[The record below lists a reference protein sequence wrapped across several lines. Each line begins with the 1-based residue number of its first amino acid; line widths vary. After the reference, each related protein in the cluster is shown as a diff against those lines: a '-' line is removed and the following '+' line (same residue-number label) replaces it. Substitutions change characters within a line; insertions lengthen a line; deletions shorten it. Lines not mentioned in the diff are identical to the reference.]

1 VEAQVEWMVEV
12 VKATAAVEV
21 DAVVKAVALE
31 MEKNGSRVHLAVG
44 AAERALAAAVGSRL
58 VPKADRAVV
67 ARA

>member
-1 VEAQVEWMVEV
+1 MEAQVEWMVEV

-44 AAERALAAAVGSRL
+44 AAERALAVGEGSRL
-58 VPKADRAVV
+58 VPKADHAVV